1 MRRAAVL
8 VSAGL
13 PRCWRRAASAQNDRP
28 RNLILFVP
36 DGLRGRIV
44 TPQTAPTMAEVRD
57 KGVNFKNSH
66 SLFPTFTT
74 ANASAMATGH
84 HLGDTGDFSNTIY
97 TGYPVE
103 AAGGTVTPFLES
115 DPVLRDVDEHFGG
128 DYLNEETVL
137 KMARAKG
144 YSTAAMG
151 KLGPTLIFDHTD
163 KIGADGLHS
172 IVIDDATGSKN
183 GVPLSQEMQAAL
195 TKAGL
200 PLVTPSRGE
209 SAKAGD
215 AKTPGTLVPNTAQQ
229 AYFADVATKVVL
241 PMFKARNKPFVL
253 VFWSR
258 DPDGSQHN
266 NGDSLNTVTPGI
278 NGPTSIAG
286 IHNADDNLAQL
297 RKALDDLGLAA
308 STNII
313 ISSDHGFSTISK
325 ESKSSP
331 AAKASYDDTPKD
343 FLPMG
348 FLAIDLAK
356 ALDLP
361 LFDPNDKNARVADNA
376 HPKAGNGLLG
386 NDPDKPDLVVANN
399 GGSDLIYLPNKDK
412 KLAART
418 IKALLEQDYVSG
430 LFVDDKLGRFPG
442 TLEMSQLGLKGKAV
456 TPTPSIVVNFR
467 SYTTGC
473 DEPTNCSV
481 EVADTVLRQGQG
493 MHGSFG
499 RGDTMNFTAA
509 IGPDFKAGYVDPLPV
524 SNADV
529 GMTIAQLMGLHT
541 AAAGG
546 LIGRVMSEALPN
558 GIIPKAADGNDHLQ
572 AGSQRTADDR
582 EVPARAVA
590 TLFRCGGIS
599 GANGRPRS
607 RRRQTKNGGEITPP
621 SQLCRFPG
629 DGYIPMSNTFGR
641 CASGNAAAPT
651 MVATILIRVRLLRC
665 LPRIWLAIHSSISVS
680 TSTARSAPSFRSRC
694 PATAQRCA
702 AAPASRTRR
711 PRDARLPWPTGRR
724 NVRRRCAR
732 RRHR

>member
-1 MRRAAVL
+1 MPKSSLPGEILMRRSIL
-8 VSAGL
+8 LLSAGL
-13 PRCWRRAASAQNDRP
+13 TVLSAGTASAQNNTP
-28 RNLILFVP
+28 HNLILFVP

-44 TPQTAPTMAEVRD
+44 TPQTAPVMADIRD

-84 HLGDTGDFSNTIY
+84 YLGDTGDFSNTIY
-97 TGYPVE
+97 TGYPVGP
-103 AAGGTVTPFLES
+103 ADGTVTPFLEA
-115 DPVLRDVDEHFGG
+115 DPVIIDADEHFGG

-144 YSTAAMG
+144 YSTAALG

-172 IVIDDATGSKN
+172 IVIDDSTGNKG
-183 GVPLSQEMQAAL
+183 GVPLSEEVKTAL
-195 TKAGL
+195 TKANL
-200 PLVTPSRGE
+200 PLVTPSRGDNG
-209 SAKAGD
+209 KAGD
-215 AKTPGTLVPNTAQQ
+215 AKTPGTVVPNTAQQ
-229 AYFADVATKVVL
+229 AYFADVAAKVVL

-278 NGPTSIAG
+278 NGPTSMAG
-286 IHNADDNLAQL
+286 IKNADDNLAQL
-297 RKALDDLGLAA
+297 RKALDALGLTA

-313 ISSDHGFSTISK
+313 ITSDHGFSTISK
-325 ESKSSP
+325 ESKTSP
-331 AAKASYDDTPKD
+331 SAKASYGDTPKD

-361 LFDPNDKNARVADNA
+361 LFDPNDKNAPVADNA

-386 NDPDKPDLVVANN
+386 KDPAKPDLVVATN
-399 GGSDLIYLPNKDK
+399 GGSDLIYLPNRDK
-412 KLAART
+412 KLADRT
-418 IKALLEQDYVSG
+418 IKALLDQDYVSG
-430 LFVDDKLGRFPG
+430 LFVDDKLGHFPG
-442 TLEMSQLGLKGKAV
+442 TLKMSQLDLKGKAV
-456 TPTPSIVVNFR
+456 TPNPSIVVNFR

-481 EVADTVLRQGQG
+481 EVSDTVLRQGQG

-499 RGDTMNFTAA
+499 RGDTLNFTAA

-529 GMTIAQLMGLHT
+529 GMTIAQLMGLRPVG
-541 AAAGG
+541 AGG

-558 GIIPKAADGNDHLQ
+558 GIIPKVADGTLTSKPASNGLQ
-572 AGSQRTADDR
+572 TVVKFQRVLSQRYFDA
-582 EVPARAVA
+582 A
-590 TLFRCGGIS
+590 G
-599 GANGRPRS
+599 
-607 RRRQTKNGGEITPP
+607 
-621 SQLCRFPG
+621 FPG
-629 DGYIPMSNTFGR
+629 RTVGLD
-641 CASGNAAAPT
+641 AESGKQK
-651 MVATILIRVRLLRC
+651 
-665 LPRIWLAIHSSISVS
+665 
-680 TSTARSAPSFRSRC
+680 TA
-694 PATAQRCA
+694 
-702 AAPASRTRR
+702 
-711 PRDARLPWPTGRR
+711 GK
-724 NVRRRCAR
+724 
-732 RRHR
+732 